1 MNISNGIIAEI
12 NREMDNILV
21 TVEYG
26 QNAEEQNAE
35 GQNTEGQNVNGM
47 GNRIRLVVDERT
59 IILNRDAQEVMA
71 DDLEEGMIID
81 ARTSEAMTRSI
92 PPQATAYLIRIV
104 RGSRPEGPSE
114 PEPGMPQRPVNP
126 PELGMRP
133 PRPGN
138 PPRPGRPPRSEDMTM
153 GRIWNV
159 DRNNRS
165 FDTIT
170 GQDISTLTRF
180 NVPEDARILNR
191 MGRPMNFSG
200 LMIGMRVQVR
210 HANFMTA
217 SIPPQTTAF
226 EVRVL

>member
-1 MNISNGIIAEI
+1 MNISNGIITEI
-12 NREMDNILV
+12 NREMDNMLV

-26 QNAEEQNAE
+26 QNGGERAN
-35 GQNTEGQNVNGM
+35 M
-47 GNRIRLVVDERT
+47 IRLVIDDRT
-59 IILNRDAQEVMA
+59 IILDRDAQEVMEDA
-71 DDLEEGMIID
+71 LEEGMIID
-81 ARTSEAMTRSI
+81 ARTSDAMTRSI
-92 PPQATAYLIRIV
+92 PPQAIAYLIRIV
-104 RGSRPEGPSE
+104 REARPESPAE
-114 PEPGMPQRPVNP
+114 PEPGMPQRP
-126 PELGMRP
+126 
-133 PRPGN
+133 
-138 PPRPGRPPRSEDMTM
+138 EDMTT
-153 GRIWNV
+153 GRIWNL

-180 NVPEDARILNR
+180 NVPENARILNR
-191 MGRPMNFSG
+191 MGRAMDFTG